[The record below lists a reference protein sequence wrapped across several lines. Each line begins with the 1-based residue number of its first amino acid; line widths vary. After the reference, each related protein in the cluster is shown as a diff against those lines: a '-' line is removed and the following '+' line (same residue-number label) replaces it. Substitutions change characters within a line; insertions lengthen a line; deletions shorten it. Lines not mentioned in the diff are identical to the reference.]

1 MVELSDLPVSGGGR
15 EWRRH
20 RGKESTMS
28 GWAEL
33 FQGLQFGLQSSAG
46 GRSPRRCLHPDSA
59 ASSESPP
66 LTRTMEKEIKP
77 IEEYREEERESYV
90 IFHRSHQ
97 KMDHPLNTSLFLL
110 SQSSS
115 PGNFCHLQSEFTKE
129 VVLQKCLLKPPQLT
143 SYLFLISIKKKKKKS
158 FYFHSSSDQTWRWSS
173 QDDFKDCWN
182 FGRPLKYML
191 SVSLYHISFY
201 FCPVRPKW
209 HSHLS
214 SEDSVKLW
222 YYYIFEL
229 CVKCFICQFINIYF
243 QHFITSRRECIMN
256 KHELKVYL

>member
-77 IEEYREEERESYV
+77 IWWKRESYV

-143 SYLFLISIKKKKKKS
+143 SYLFLISIKKKKKKV
-158 FYFHSSSDQTWRWSS
+158 
-173 QDDFKDCWN
+173 
-182 FGRPLKYML
+182 LLL
-191 SVSLYHISFY
+191 S
-201 FCPVRPKW
+201 
-209 HSHLS
+209 
-214 SEDSVKLW
+214 
-222 YYYIFEL
+222 
-229 CVKCFICQFINIYF
+229 
-243 QHFITSRRECIMN
+243 
-256 KHELKVYL
+256 

>member
-1 MVELSDLPVSGGGR
+1 
-15 EWRRH
+15 
-20 RGKESTMS
+20 MS

-46 GRSPRRCLHPDSA
+46 GRSPRRCLRPDSA

-77 IEEYREEERESYV
+77 IEEHREEERELRYLPS
-90 IFHRSHQ
+90 
-97 KMDHPLNTSLFLL
+97 LTSEVGPPTQHYLSLL
-110 SQSSS
+110 SQSFS

-143 SYLFLISIKKKKKKS
+143 SYLFLISKKKMS
-158 FYFHSSSDQTWRWSS
+158 FYFHSSSDQTWGWTILFSHLRMILKTVGILDVPFEVHAFGQLVS
-173 QDDFKDCWN
+173 QIILFVC
-182 FGRPLKYML
+182 R
-191 SVSLYHISFY
+191 
-201 FCPVRPKW
+201 VRPNW

-222 YYYIFEL
+222 YDYIVEL
-229 CVKCFICQFINIYF
+229 YV
-243 QHFITSRRECIMN
+243 S
-256 KHELKVYL
+256 L

>member
-1 MVELSDLPVSGGGR
+1 MELSDLPVSGGGR

-46 GRSPRRCLHPDSA
+46 GRSPRRCLRPDSA

-77 IEEYREEERESYV
+77 IEEHREEERELRYLPS
-90 IFHRSHQ
+90 
-97 KMDHPLNTSLFLL
+97 LTSEVGPPTQHYLSLL
-110 SQSSS
+110 SQSFS

-143 SYLFLISIKKKKKKS
+143 SYLFLISKKCPSTFIAALIKQEGGQ
-158 FYFHSSSDQTWRWSS
+158 F
-173 QDDFKDCWN
+173 
-182 FGRPLKYML
+182 
-191 SVSLYHISFY
+191 SLVISGWF
-201 FCPVRPKW
+201 
-209 HSHLS
+209 
-214 SEDSVKLW
+214 
-222 YYYIFEL
+222 
-229 CVKCFICQFINIYF
+229 
-243 QHFITSRRECIMN
+243 
-256 KHELKVYL
+256 